1 MESNIKE
8 KCEAL
13 AQSIKETQAYKDDDK
28 AELTMIISETNKT
41 IQKEIGLDLAELLSE
56 KNIQRKC

>member
-8 KCEAL
+8 KCESL
-13 AQSIKETQAYKDDDK
+13 AQSIKDTQAYKDDDK

-41 IQKEIGLDLAELLSE
+41 IQKETDLDLAELLSE
-56 KNIQRKC
+56 KNIQRTC